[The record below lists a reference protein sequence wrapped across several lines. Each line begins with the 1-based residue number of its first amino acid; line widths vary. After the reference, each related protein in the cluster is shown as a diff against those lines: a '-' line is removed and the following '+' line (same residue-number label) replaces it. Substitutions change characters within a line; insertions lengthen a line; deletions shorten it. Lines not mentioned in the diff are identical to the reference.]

1 MLAVRRRGWLGARL
15 QSAVS
20 RRPQSILRSLSSS
33 PTSLL
38 SDATNSASET
48 NIRPQNPGSFASLAR
63 TFSAIEEVKS
73 SRAASVQLL
82 ADGYR
87 ELLALPTSQE
97 LASALYLTASQ
108 LAPPYEG
115 VELRFGAK
123 SFVRF
128 LKQLEAETEK
138 DSEPQQTLEKL
149 LATFP
154 DYGQATQALLDTGR
168 ILVPEVEEEQ
178 GESLSVTD
186 VHDQLMAIAKDEGT
200 GGVARKQQ
208 LALKLLQQC
217 R

>member
-1 MLAVRRRGWLGARL
+1 M
-15 QSAVS
+15 
-20 RRPQSILRSLSSS
+20 
-33 PTSLL
+33 
-38 SDATNSASET
+38 
-48 NIRPQNPGSFASLAR
+48 
-63 TFSAIEEVKS
+63 KS